1 MKKMYHIV
9 TLICSLVI
17 LSGAV
22 NAQAQIV
29 SMSDSELAGITGQA
43 GFATMGD
50 YAGFQRNIAT
60 TNLSSLN
67 FADLSYQAERTGE
80 VSDIRVSTDG
90 SSFSFDIKNPG
101 ITIRNVE
108 TSIRLGNQAGA
119 NNCLG
124 TVSIDH
130 IRVTTHGTVRITV
143 R

>member
-43 GFATMGD
+43 GFATMGN
-50 YAGFQRNIAT
+50 YPGFQRDIAT
-60 TNLSSLN
+60 NNLSALN
-67 FADLSYQAERTGE
+67 FADLSYQAQRTGE
-80 VSDIRVSTDG
+80 VSDIRVSADG
-90 SSFSFDIKNPG
+90 SSLSFDIKNPG
-101 ITIRNVE
+101 VTIRNFE
-108 TSIRLGNQAGA
+108 TSIRLGNQVGA
-119 NNCLG
+119 SNSLG
-124 TVSIDH
+124 TISIDH